1 MSPLIAQLVTHKP
14 TPAMTELAERLLTE
28 PYYSDFLQLYQPTVA
43 HDAASV
49 IYKTFDPPLAEGN
62 TTGDDGFILVENW
75 AY

>member
-1 MSPLIAQLVTHKP
+1 MLRRAAIGMLRQAAIGMLRQAAIGMLRR
-14 TPAMTELAERLLTE
+14 AAIGMLRR
-28 PYYSDFLQLYQPTVA
+28 
-43 HDAASV
+43 AASV